1 MGLFNE
7 DELEL
12 VDNLLGLGE
21 RAAVGTCLLGT
32 AGAMPTYLAHSM
44 APGSMSWI
52 AILLQAFVLPL
63 LAGVVLIASDRG
75 GLQRWLEAAKDKP
88 AVLGI
93 VALPALA
100 LTALVPLL

>member
-1 MGLFNE
+1 MGMFNE
-7 DELEL
+7 DELAL

-32 AGAMPTYLAHSM
+32 AGAMPTYLAQTMS
-44 APGSMSWI
+44 PGAMSWL
-52 AILLQAFVLPL
+52 ALLLQAFVLPL
-63 LAGVVLIASDRG
+63 LAGLVLIASDRG
-75 GLQRWLEAAKDKP
+75 GFPRWLDAAKSKP

>member
-1 MGLFNE
+1 MGMFNE
-7 DELEL
+7 DELAL

-32 AGAMPTYLAHSM
+32 AGAMPTYLAHTMSP
-44 APGSMSWI
+44 AAMSWL
-52 AILLQAFVLPL
+52 ALLLQAFVLPM
-63 LAGVVLIASDRG
+63 LAGLVLIASDRG
-75 GLQRWLEAAKDKP
+75 GFPRWLDAAKSKP

-100 LTALVPLL
+100 LNALVPLL

>member
-7 DELEL
+7 DEIEL

-32 AGAMPTYLAHSM
+32 AGAMPTYLSHTM
-44 APGSMSWI
+44 TPGTMSV
-52 AILLQAFVLPL
+52 AALLLQAFVLPL
-63 LAGVVLIASDRG
+63 LAGVFLIAKDEG
-75 GLQRWLEAAKDKP
+75 GLARWMSAAKSKP